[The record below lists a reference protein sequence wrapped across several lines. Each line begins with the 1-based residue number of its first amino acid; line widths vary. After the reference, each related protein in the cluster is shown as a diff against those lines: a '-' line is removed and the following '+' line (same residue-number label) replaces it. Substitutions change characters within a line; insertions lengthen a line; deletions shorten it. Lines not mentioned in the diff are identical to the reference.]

1 MAQKHILNVWDDLEG
16 KYVGIPAIRGK
27 QGPPGPATNSKP
39 FVVTVTYGDDDTL
52 TADKTHAEIVAA
64 YAAGEQINAKIVNY
78 PGVIVPSILPLYVN
92 NADLVFIFS
101 GSGVLDG
108 SAMAMTAIDTNGSWR
123 VELAELATL
132 WDIPSGGTDTSLG
145 VTGATVGQT
154 VKIKAVDGN
163 GKPTEWEA
171 ADKMEAS
178 KANWNQNDDTKS
190 DYVQNR
196 THYEESTYTDYV
208 LNMSGIEIAGFSLP
222 EVGDTVTVKING
234 VDSAETVKVAE
245 FNSMTYKYIGNI
257 DLGSLLNG
265 GSGWCTLDLQGH
277 VGGYA
282 KPDTTITVETIVV
295 HKINEKFINFDGF
308 VRTFDYHFKDPTI
321 YKTLYNDNGDIC
333 LLYRC
338 NSFILP
344 KSDQLFGFMS
354 ETGFSRVG
362 DLGVNSC
369 FVTGFIISDLSSITI
384 QKVVLGTNT
393 TEMEQIAA
401 NNGYTLTTNPNA

>member
-1 MAQKHILNVWDDLEG
+1 MAQKHILNVWDDIQG

-39 FVVTVTYGDDDTL
+39 FVVTVTYGDDTL
-52 TADKTHAEIVAA
+52 TADKTHAEIVEA
-64 YAAGEQINAKIVNY
+64 YAAGAQINAKIVNY
-78 PGVIVPSILPLYVN
+78 PGVMVPSILPLYVN
-92 NADLVFIFS
+92 ISDEMFMFS
-101 GSGVLDG
+101 RSGVLDG

-132 WDIPSGGTDTSLG
+132 GDMSGLDTKSLG
-145 VTGATVGQT
+145 LTGATVGQT

-245 FNSMTYKYIGNI
+245 FNSATYKYIGNI

-265 GSGWCTLDLQGH
+265 GSGWCIPELQGQ

-321 YKTLYNDNGDIC
+321 YKTLYNDNGDRC

-338 NSFILP
+338 NSFISP

-354 ETGFSRVG
+354 EIGFSRVA

-369 FVTGFIISDLSSITI
+369 FVTGFIISDIGSITI
-384 QKVVLGTNT
+384 QKVVLGTNA

-401 NNGYTLTTNPNA
+401 ANGYTLTTNPNPNA